1 MTDKEKKSE
10 LRIAKREKERLQ
22 DLMTSEDF
30 KLYSQ
35 SQRVETVITF
45 NRLTK
50 TTEELEEKGC

>member
-22 DLMTSEDF
+22 DLMTSDDF

-45 NRLTK
+45 NRLTNRII
-50 TTEELEEKGC
+50 ELEER

>member
-22 DLMTSEDF
+22 DLMTSDDF

-45 NRLTK
+45 NRLTNRSI
-50 TTEELEEKGC
+50 ELEER

>member
-1 MTDKEKKSE
+1 MTEKEKRSE

-22 DLMTSEDF
+22 DLMTSDDF

-45 NRLTK
+45 NRLTNRII
-50 TTEELEEKGC
+50 ELEER

>member
-45 NRLTK
+45 NRL
-50 TTEELEEKGC
+50 ENRIIELEEKE

>member
-22 DLMTSEDF
+22 DLMTSDDF

-35 SQRVETVITF
+35 AQKVETVITF
-45 NRLTK
+45 NRLSNK
-50 TTEELEEKGC
+50 IINLEGKE